1 MLLEH
6 LQDLYDYNYWARDRI
21 LNAAENLTAEQF
33 TAGSR
38 FPIGGLRDTLVHM
51 LFAEWLWRKRCMG
64 QSPQQDEKMIDAA
77 DYPDLASLR
86 AAWTKEEQAMQAYL
100 QTLTEEAL
108 GETIKYRTTTGT
120 PYEDSLQGVLTHI
133 VFHGMQHRAEC
144 AQMLTE
150 YGHSPGNIDLIIY
163 LREEA

>member
-21 LNAAENLTAEQF
+21 LKSAAHLTPAQF
-33 TAGSR
+33 LEASR
-38 FPIGGLRDTLVHM
+38 FPLGGLRDTLVHM
-51 LFAEWLWRKRCMG
+51 FFAEWLWRKRCMG
-64 QSPQQDEKMIDAA
+64 QSPQAGEPMIAAA
-77 DYPDLASLR
+77 DYPDLESLR
-86 AAWTKEEQAMQAYL
+86 LAWAKEEQAMQAYL

-108 GETIKYRTTTGT
+108 GETIKYRTTRGD

-150 YGHSPGNIDLIIY
+150 FGHSPGNIDLIVY
-163 LREEA
+163 LREE